1 MALGALQ
8 DMEGL
13 RQAAARKL
21 VGRHW
26 AQWRQLAD
34 ACDAMDACAQVRGQG
49 QGASL
54 KCRVEERV

>member
-8 DMEGL
+8 DVEGL

-34 ACDAMDACAQVRGQG
+34 ACDAMDACVQVRGRAKG
-49 QGASL
+49 QG
-54 KCRVEERV
+54 